1 MYQLCL
7 FSTPLSQELWDVT
20 LKAVR
25 YYSFLSFLTVRAKAA
40 PSHATDCSKQDT
52 KGHQANL
59 YSVGSDA
66 ACPQCSCV
74 PVQICL
80 RTCFACKVLHRLP
93 QTSMLPVSL
102 LPAPKLPLEAASWK
116 SFRTFLPQAATGL
129 HCSPTWNDAVVRY
142 VVLQY
147 GVSASRKTLVR

>member
-1 MYQLCL
+1 M
-7 FSTPLSQELWDVT
+7 
-20 LKAVR
+20 
-25 YYSFLSFLTVRAKAA
+25 AKAA

-59 YSVGSDA
+59 YSVGLGA

-80 RTCFACKVLHRLP
+80 RTCFACNILHRLP
-93 QTSMLPVSL
+93 QTFMLPVSL
-102 LPAPKLPLEAASWK
+102 LPAPKLPLEAGGWK
-116 SFRTFLPQAATGL
+116 SFRAFLPQAATGL
-129 HCSPTWNDAVVRY
+129 HCSPTWKDAVVRY

-147 GVSASRKTLVR
+147 GVSSSRKTLAR